1 MEHTF
6 GYQKLQVFQVA
17 KEALALSI
25 QHRACW
31 MGLPGRL
38 GPQLES
44 AMLSIVN
51 NIVEGAGRVG
61 PADQR
66 HHYQI
71 ARGSA
76 NEAAG
81 CLEIAALYDAV
92 PTRVLDDLVGLLARV
107 VQMLTVMSRKR

>member
-1 MEHTF
+1 MEHSF
-6 GYQKLQVFQVA
+6 GFQKLQVFQVA
-17 KEALALSI
+17 KEALRVAVA
-25 QHRACW
+25 HRSCW
-31 MGLPGRL
+31 AGLPGRI
-38 GPQLES
+38 GPQLEA
-44 AMLSIVN
+44 AMVSVVA

-81 CLEIAALYDAV
+81 LLEIAALYGSV
-92 PTRVLDDLVGLLARV
+92 PDELFALLSRV
-107 VQMLTVMSRKR
+107 VQMLNVMSRKR

>member
-1 MEHTF
+1 MEHKF
-6 GYQKLQVFQVA
+6 GFQKLEVFQVA
-17 KEALALSI
+17 KEALRVAVRNRS
-25 QHRACW
+25 CW
-31 MGLPGRL
+31 IGLPGKL

-44 AMLSIVN
+44 AMVSVVA

-81 CLEIAALYDAV
+81 LLEIAEVY
-92 PTRVLDDLVGLLARV
+92 TRVPGELAGLLSRV
-107 VQMLTVMSRKR
+107 VQMLNVMSRKR